1 MITELRIQLKLVM
14 SYRLVCLL
22 WLTALLL
29 PPGQESLA
37 RAAEAHTDTDR
48 MVADIARAV
57 QRGSARDI
65 SRFFSNNVDLSMP
78 RAEGTFSK
86 SQSEMI
92 LRDFFSRNK
101 PASYSIS
108 HQDSLRDG
116 SIYIIG
122 RLSTE
127 DGNTFRCYFLIKKV
141 SESYFLHHIQIEL
154 Q

>member
-1 MITELRIQLKLVM
+1 M
-14 SYRLVCLL
+14 YRRFACLF

-29 PPGQESLA
+29 FTGQHSHALA
-37 RAAEAHTDTDR
+37 EGHADADK
-48 MVADIARAV
+48 MVAEIARAV
-57 QRGSARDI
+57 QRGSAREI
-65 SRFFSNNVDLSMP
+65 SRFFSNNADLSMP

-101 PASYSIS
+101 PDSFTIS
-108 HQDSLRDG
+108 HQGSLRDG
-116 SIYIIG
+116 SIFFIG
-122 RLSTE
+122 RLRTG